1 MANSTNILNN
11 ESNLNKLE
19 YSTSKMVIIIDSWK
33 HYLRFLNIFISVS
46 FLCNLALLTYIIFNL
61 ARYVWCFKKN
71 KKTSDKKYNCILNYV
86 TLAFIFHQAF
96 IDLFRMLYFLFY
108 INNLKFNNWQKKDE
122 PEIIDYLNNNFLS
135 KYCFYIASLYSILT
149 MVTLINTLAIFISE
163 TCRFYDLKLDSND
176 SSNICCVLF
185 GIMLIWLSSLII
197 ISSIMMIG
205 IASSAAPNQCDD
217 YIAKNAPHHSQSQLE
232 YQKLI
237 SITTITRSFVINFVW
252 LIVILIIMSLIVFYS
267 HSLFKELN
275 SLNYRHH
282 RISIYALYQP
292 NRSQSFQQRHFFIVK
307 HTSKRLVVLFGLIIV
322 FCLSWLP
329 NFFANIVNIFLKNN
343 NNFIIAASLF
353 CSILWLMNPCF
364 NVFVFIY
371 FLIKTDSESYNFL
384 DENDDGVFNKITNL
398 FSFIVAKAENSNRR
412 QSNSIFEDTDGNNN
426 TLTELQFSSKRVPFE
441 EIKLKVGNR
450 LGNELNNQQKI
461 SYIFTVEQ
469 ICSTEFLNTK

>member
-1 MANSTNILNN
+1 MMANSTAIFYN
-11 ESNLNKLE
+11 ETNKTLLE
-19 YSTSKMVIIIDSWK
+19 YSKSKMVIIIGSWK
-33 HYLRFLNIFISVS
+33 HYLRFLNIFISLS
-46 FLCNLALLTYIIFNL
+46 FLCNLALLAFIIFNL
-61 ARYVWCFKKN
+61 ARYVCCLNIN
-71 KKTSDKKYNCILNYV
+71 KRRKESDKKYNCILNYV

-108 INNLKFNNWQKKDE
+108 INNLKLNNWQKNVE
-122 PEIIDYLNNNFLS
+122 SEIIDYLNNNFLS

-197 ISSIMMIG
+197 ISSIMMVG

-217 YIAKNAPHHSQSQLE
+217 YITKNNPHYSQSQLE
-232 YQKLI
+232 YQQLI
-237 SITTITRSFVINFVW
+237 ATTTTTRSFVINFVW
-252 LIVILIIMSLIVFYS
+252 LLVILIVMSLVVFYS
-267 HSLFKELN
+267 RSLFKELN

-307 HTSKRLVVLFGLIIV
+307 HTSKRLVVLFGLILV

-329 NFFANIVNIFLKNN
+329 NFCVNIVNIFLKNN
-343 NNFIIAASLF
+343 SNFMIAASLF

-364 NVFVFIY
+364 NVFVFT
-371 FLIKTDSESYNFL
+371 FFVIKTDSEDYSFL
-384 DENDDGVFNKITNL
+384 DENDNGVFNKFTNL
-398 FSFIVAKAENSNRR
+398 FSFIIGKGENYNRNK
-412 QSNSIFEDTDGNNN
+412 SKSIFDDIDGNNN
-426 TLTELQFSSKRVPFE
+426 ELTELQLLNKPFDE
-441 EIKLKVGNR
+441 VKLKVGNR
-450 LGNELNNQQKI
+450 FGIELNNQQKTM
-461 SYIFTVEQ
+461 IFTKDENQ
-469 ICSTEFLNTK
+469 RLNSNL

>member
-33 HYLRFLNIFISVS
+33 HYLRFLNIFISLS
-46 FLCNLALLTYIIFNL
+46 FLCNLALLAFIIFNL
-61 ARYVWCFKKN
+61 ARYVCCLNIN
-71 KKTSDKKYNCILNYV
+71 KRRKESDKKYNCILNYV

-108 INNLKFNNWQKKDE
+108 INNLKLNNWQKNVE
-122 PEIIDYLNNNFLS
+122 SEIIDYLNNNFLS

-197 ISSIMMIG
+197 ISSIMMVG

-217 YIAKNAPHHSQSQLE
+217 YITKNNPHYSQSQLE
-232 YQKLI
+232 YQQLI
-237 SITTITRSFVINFVW
+237 ATTTTTRSFVINFVW
-252 LIVILIIMSLIVFYS
+252 LLVILIVMSLVVFYS
-267 HSLFKELN
+267 RSLFKELN

-307 HTSKRLVVLFGLIIV
+307 HTSKRLVVLFGLILV

-329 NFFANIVNIFLKNN
+329 NFCVNIVNIFLKNN
-343 NNFIIAASLF
+343 SNFMIAASLF

-364 NVFVFIY
+364 NVFVFT
-371 FLIKTDSESYNFL
+371 FFVIKTDSEDYSFL
-384 DENDDGVFNKITNL
+384 DENDNGVFNKFTNL
-398 FSFIVAKAENSNRR
+398 FSFIIGKGENYNRNK
-412 QSNSIFEDTDGNNN
+412 SKSIFDDIDGNNN
-426 TLTELQFSSKRVPFE
+426 ELTELQLLNKPFDE
-441 EIKLKVGNR
+441 VKLKVGNR
-450 LGNELNNQQKI
+450 FGIELNNQQKTM
-461 SYIFTVEQ
+461 IFTKDENQ
-469 ICSTEFLNTK
+469 RLNSNL